1 MNAESDPLRESL
13 WRGQRSPAELHAT
26 APEAR
31 LEARLTAALGRLPDA
46 PVSSNFTAR
55 VLAAVDRE
63 EAAASRTYVGSA
75 LWPWLRTAWWPRV
88 AAAALVIVVTSL
100 AVRQQSERSYHEHL
114 AHTVAT
120 VALNQPVPSVEA
132 LENLDAIQR
141 LGQSARADGELLSML
156 Q

>member
-1 MNAESDPLRESL
+1 MNVEPDAARESL
-13 WRGQRSPAELHAT
+13 WRGQRSPAELEAV
-26 APEAR
+26 APDAR
-31 LEARLTAALGRLPDA
+31 LEARLTDALGRLPEV

-63 EAAASRTYVGSA
+63 EAAASRKQAGSA

-88 AAAALVIVVTSL
+88 AVAALVLVVASL
-100 AVRQQSERSYHEHL
+100 AVRQQSERSYHEQL

-141 LGQSARADGELLSML
+141 LGQSAHADGELLSML